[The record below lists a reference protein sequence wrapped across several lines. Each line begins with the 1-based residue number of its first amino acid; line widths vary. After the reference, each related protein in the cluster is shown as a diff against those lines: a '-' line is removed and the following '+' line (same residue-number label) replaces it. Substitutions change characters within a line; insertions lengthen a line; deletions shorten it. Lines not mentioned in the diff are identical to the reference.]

1 MKYDQFTSLLEATT
15 EQSWQEMV
23 FSIADSLGFDQTL
36 YAVLKSKD
44 EPIENAFLRSNYSK
58 EWRSTYDH
66 NKLGYVDPTVTHCLK
81 STIPLLWTPECFN
94 NTTDQKN
101 LYEEATGYGLRS
113 GIIFPIHGPNGEFGM
128 MSFVSEQLSNPTSQ
142 KDLMHSLG
150 VLAIIRDYVF
160 ESSKKFIVSADL
172 ETNIVLTPRENE
184 VVKWTVAGK
193 SSWEISK
200 ILNCSESTINFHLSN
215 IRQKF
220 NVNTKQQAIIK
231 ALKLGLIQ
239 L

>member
-1 MKYDQFTSLLEATT
+1 MKYDQFTNLLDANT
-15 EQSWQEMV
+15 EQDWQNMV
-23 FSIADSLGFDQTL
+23 FSFANNLGFDQTL

-58 EWRSTYDH
+58 EWRNTYD
-66 NKLGYVDPTVTHCLK
+66 NTKLGYVDPTVSHCMK
-81 STIPLLWTPECFN
+81 STIPLLWTPECFARP
-94 NTTDQKN
+94 DQKN
-101 LYEEATGYGLRS
+101 MYEEATSYGLRS

-128 MSFVSEQLSNPTSQ
+128 MSFVSEQLSNPASR
-142 KDLMHSLG
+142 KDLMQFLPTLS
-150 VLAIIRDYVF
+150 IIRDYVF
-160 ESSKKFIVSADL
+160 ESSKKFITTPEEVK
-172 ETNIVLTPRENE
+172 IVLTPRENE

-193 SSWEISK
+193 SSWEISM
-200 ILNCSESTINFHLSN
+200 ILNCSESTVNFHLSN

-231 ALKLGLIQ
+231 ALKLGIIQ

>member
-1 MKYDQFTSLLEATT
+1 LKYDQFTSLLDATS
-15 EQSWQEMV
+15 EKDWSEKM
-23 FSIADSLGFDQTL
+23 FSIANNLGFDQTL
-36 YAVLKSKD
+36 FAVLKSKE

-58 EWRSTYDH
+58 EWRETYDS

-81 STIPLLWTPECFN
+81 STIPLLWTPDNF
-94 NTTDQKN
+94 TRPDQKN
-101 LYEEATGYGLRS
+101 MYEECTSYGLRS

-128 MSFVSEQLSNPTSQ
+128 MSFVSEQLADPKSQ
-142 KDLMHSLG
+142 KDMLHSMAL
-150 VLAIIRDYVF
+150 LSIIRDYVF
-160 ESSKKFIVSADL
+160 ESSKKFLVTPEPEIQ
-172 ETNIVLTPRENE
+172 IVLTPREKE

-215 IRQKF
+215 IRLKF

-231 ALKLGLIQ
+231 ALKLGIIQ

>member
-1 MKYDQFTSLLEATT
+1 MKYDQFTSLLDATS
-15 EQSWQEMV
+15 EKDWSEKM
-23 FSIADSLGFDQTL
+23 FSIANNLGFDQTL
-36 YAVLKSKD
+36 FAVLKSKE

-58 EWRSTYDH
+58 EWRETYDS

-81 STIPLLWTPECFN
+81 STIPLLWTPDNF
-94 NTTDQKN
+94 TRPDQKN
-101 LYEEATGYGLRS
+101 MYEECTSYGLRS

-128 MSFVSEQLSNPTSQ
+128 MSFVSEQLADPKSQ
-142 KDLMHSLG
+142 KDMLHSMAL
-150 VLAIIRDYVF
+150 LSIIRDYVF
-160 ESSKKFIVSADL
+160 ESSKKFLVTPEPEIQ
-172 ETNIVLTPRENE
+172 IVLTPREKE

-215 IRQKF
+215 IRLKF

-231 ALKLGLIQ
+231 ALKLGIIQ

>member
-1 MKYDQFTSLLEATT
+1 MKYDQFTNLLDANT
-15 EQSWQEMV
+15 EQDWQKMV
-23 FSIADSLGFDQTL
+23 FSFANDLGFDQTL

-58 EWRSTYDH
+58 EWRTTYD
-66 NKLGYVDPTVTHCLK
+66 NTNLGYVDPTVTHCMK
-81 STIPLLWTPECFN
+81 STIPLLWTPECFSRP
-94 NTTDQKN
+94 DQKN
-101 LYEEATGYGLRS
+101 MYEEATSYGLRS

-128 MSFVSEQLSNPTSQ
+128 MSFVSEQLSNPASR
-142 KDLMHSLG
+142 KDLMQFLPTLS
-150 VLAIIRDYVF
+150 IIRDYVF
-160 ESSKKFIVSADL
+160 ESSKKFITTPEEVK
-172 ETNIVLTPRENE
+172 IVLTPRENE

-193 SSWEISK
+193 SSWEISM
-200 ILNCSESTINFHLSN
+200 ILNCSESTVNFHLSN

-231 ALKLGLIQ
+231 ALKLGIIQ

>member
-1 MKYDQFTSLLEATT
+1 MKYDQFTNLLDANT
-15 EQSWQEMV
+15 EQDWQNMV
-23 FSIADSLGFDQTL
+23 FSFANNLGFDQTL

-58 EWRSTYDH
+58 EWRNTYD
-66 NKLGYVDPTVTHCLK
+66 NTKLGYVDPTVSHCMK
-81 STIPLLWTPECFN
+81 STIPLLWTPECFARPA
-94 NTTDQKN
+94 QKN
-101 LYEEATGYGLRS
+101 MYEEATSYGLRS

-128 MSFVSEQLSNPTSQ
+128 MSFVSEQLSNPASR
-142 KDLMHSLG
+142 KDLMQFLPTLS
-150 VLAIIRDYVF
+150 IIRDYVF
-160 ESSKKFIVSADL
+160 ESSKKFITTPEEVK
-172 ETNIVLTPRENE
+172 IVLTPRENE

-193 SSWEISK
+193 SSWEISM
-200 ILNCSESTINFHLSN
+200 ILNCSESTVNFHLSN

-231 ALKLGLIQ
+231 ALKLGIIQ

>member
-1 MKYDQFTSLLEATT
+1 M
-15 EQSWQEMV
+15 
-23 FSIADSLGFDQTL
+23 
-36 YAVLKSKD
+36 
-44 EPIENAFLRSNYSK
+44 
-58 EWRSTYDH
+58 
-66 NKLGYVDPTVTHCLK
+66 
-81 STIPLLWTPECFN
+81 
-94 NTTDQKN
+94 
-101 LYEEATGYGLRS
+101 YEECTGYGLRS

-128 MSFVSEQLSNPTSQ
+128 MSFVSEQLANPASQ
-142 KDLMHSLG
+142 KDLMHSMAL
-150 VLAIIRDYVF
+150 LSIIRDYVF
-160 ESSKKFIVSADL
+160 ESSKKFLVTPEPEIQ
-172 ETNIVLTPRENE
+172 IVLTPREKE

-215 IRQKF
+215 IRLKF

>member
-1 MKYDQFTSLLEATT
+1 MKYDQFTSLLDATS
-15 EQSWQEMV
+15 EKDWSEKM
-23 FSIADSLGFDQTL
+23 FSIANNLGFDQTL
-36 YAVLKSKD
+36 FAVLKSKE

-58 EWRSTYDH
+58 EWRETYDS

-81 STIPLLWTPECFN
+81 STIPLLWTPDNF
-94 NTTDQKN
+94 TRPDQKN
-101 LYEEATGYGLRS
+101 MYEECTSYGLRS

-128 MSFVSEQLSNPTSQ
+128 MSFVSEQLADPKSQ
-142 KDLMHSLG
+142 KDMLHSIAL
-150 VLAIIRDYVF
+150 LSIIRDYVF
-160 ESSKKFIVSADL
+160 ESSKKFLVTPEPEIQ
-172 ETNIVLTPRENE
+172 IVLTPREKE

-215 IRQKF
+215 IRLKF

-231 ALKLGLIQ
+231 ALKLGIIQ

>member
-1 MKYDQFTSLLEATT
+1 M
-15 EQSWQEMV
+15 M
-23 FSIADSLGFDQTL
+23 FSIATNLGFDQTL
-36 YAVLKSKD
+36 FAVLKSKD
-44 EPIENAFLRSNYSK
+44 EPIESAFLRSNYSK
-58 EWRSTYDH
+58 EWRSTYDSSR
-66 NKLGYVDPTVTHCLK
+66 LGYVDPTVTHCLK
-81 STIPLLWTPECFN
+81 SAIPLLWTPDCFARP
-94 NTTDQKN
+94 DQKN
-101 LYEEATGYGLRS
+101 MYEEATGYGLRS

-128 MSFVSEQLSNPTSQ
+128 MSFVSEQLANPASQ
-142 KDLMHSLG
+142 KDMMQSMGILS
-150 VLAIIRDYVF
+150 IIRDYVF
-160 ESSKKFIVSADL
+160 ESSKKFLTTKEPESK
-172 ETNIVLTPRENE
+172 IVLTPRENE

-231 ALKLGLIQ
+231 ALKLGIIQ

>member
-1 MKYDQFTSLLEATT
+1 MKYDQFTSLLDATT
-15 EQSWQEMV
+15 EKDWSDMM
-23 FSIADSLGFDQTL
+23 FSIANNLGFDQTL

-58 EWRSTYDH
+58 EWRDTYDS

-81 STIPLLWTPECFN
+81 STIPLLWTPDNF
-94 NTTDQKN
+94 TRPDQKN
-101 LYEEATGYGLRS
+101 MYEECTGYGLRS

-128 MSFVSEQLSNPTSQ
+128 MSFVSEQLANPASQ
-142 KDLMHSLG
+142 KDLMHSMAL
-150 VLAIIRDYVF
+150 LSIIRDYVF
-160 ESSKKFIVSADL
+160 ESSKKFLVTPEPEIQ
-172 ETNIVLTPRENE
+172 IVLTPREKE

-215 IRQKF
+215 IRLKF

>member
-1 MKYDQFTSLLEATT
+1 MKYDQFTSLLDATT
-15 EQSWQEMV
+15 EQDWSEKM
-23 FSIADSLGFDQTL
+23 FSIATNLGFDQTL
-36 YAVLKSKD
+36 FAVLKSKE

-58 EWRSTYDH
+58 EWRDTYDS

-81 STIPLLWTPECFN
+81 STIPLLWTPDNF
-94 NTTDQKN
+94 TRPDQKN
-101 LYEEATGYGLRS
+101 MYEECTSYGLRS

-128 MSFVSEQLSNPTSQ
+128 MSFVSEQLADPKSQ
-142 KDLMHSLG
+142 KDMLHSMAL
-150 VLAIIRDYVF
+150 LSIIRDYVF
-160 ESSKKFIVSADL
+160 ESSKKFLVTPEPEIQ
-172 ETNIVLTPRENE
+172 IVLTPREKE

-215 IRQKF
+215 IRLKF

-231 ALKLGLIQ
+231 ALKLGIIQ

>member
-1 MKYDQFTSLLEATT
+1 MKYDQFTGLLSATT
-15 EQSWQEMV
+15 EQNWSDTV
-23 FSIADSLGFDQTL
+23 FSMAKNFGFEQTL
-36 YAVLKSKD
+36 FAVLKSKD

-58 EWRSTYDH
+58 DWRSTYD
-66 NKLGYVDPTVTHCLK
+66 NQGLGYVDPTVTHCLK
-81 STIPLLWTPECFN
+81 SNIPLLWTPECFAKP
-94 NTTDQKN
+94 DQKN
-101 LYEEATGYGLRS
+101 MYEEATGYGLRS

-128 MSFVSEQLSNPTSQ
+128 MSFVSEYLTNPTTQ
-142 KDLMHSLG
+142 KDMMQSMPA
-150 VLAIIRDYVF
+150 LAIIRDYVF
-160 ESSKKFIVSADL
+160 ESSKKFL
-172 ETNIVLTPRENE
+172 NYHTPETQIALTPRESE
-184 VVKWTVAGK
+184 VIHWSVAGK

-200 ILNCSESTINFHLSN
+200 ILSCSESTINFHLSN

>member
-1 MKYDQFTSLLEATT
+1 MKYDQFTSLLDATT
-15 EQSWQEMV
+15 EQDWSEKM
-23 FSIADSLGFDQTL
+23 FSIATNLGFDQTL
-36 YAVLKSKD
+36 FAVLKSKE

-58 EWRSTYDH
+58 EWRDTYDS

-81 STIPLLWTPECFN
+81 STIPLLWTPDNF
-94 NTTDQKN
+94 TRPDQKN
-101 LYEEATGYGLRS
+101 MYEECTSYGLRS

-128 MSFVSEQLSNPTSQ
+128 MSFVSEQLADPKSQ
-142 KDLMHSLG
+142 KDMLHSMAL
-150 VLAIIRDYVF
+150 LSIIRDYVF
-160 ESSKKFIVSADL
+160 ESSKKFLVTPEAEIQ
-172 ETNIVLTPRENE
+172 IVLTPREKE

-215 IRQKF
+215 IRLKF

-231 ALKLGLIQ
+231 ALKLGIIQ